1 MSELHPA
8 PFTDLVERIHLE
20 FARQRAVFDFPQD
33 KWFVPDPS
41 GPDLSVRLH
50 GRLAANPLGPAAGP
64 HTQMAQNIVLG
75 WLAGARIFE
84 LKTVQRNDRLRIPRP
99 CIDVADAGY
108 NVEWSQEL
116 RLEES
121 LTQYVAAAMLIHMVR
136 HGPFF
141 EDVDLRGDLGA
152 TLYDLSLGYDLA
164 GIRSE
169 RIRWFIDRMKSAGE
183 TIDRLRLQIPSRDN
197 RLRDL
202 DYPENL
208 VTGATLSTFHGCP
221 ADEIERIGEFL
232 VTEMDLDI
240 VIKMNPPMLGKER
253 LEHLLHDVLG
263 YREAVV
269 NPAAY
274 EAGLRFDE
282 AVALCRRLTDLAR
295 RHGRSVGAK
304 FSNTLEVL
312 NRRGVLPGDVIYLSG
327 PPLHVITLTLADLFR
342 QHIGSEFPI
351 SFSAGVDRHNFAAIV
366 ACGFCPVTTC
376 TDLLK
381 TGGYGRLPAYLRAL
395 SAKMTEANAAT
406 IDEYIRGA
414 RGMADRA
421 GRLAEA
427 DGDTSPRHIARI
439 AGMLNTAVIAEEAR
453 RDPRYRAGSNRGEP
467 RRTGS
472 RLELFDCLTCEK
484 CVSVCPNDAN
494 FIYPTPPQTLIC
506 YDILVHPDGTFR
518 TDDLPRDFAVKQAEQ
533 IANFADFCNECGNC
547 DTFCPEYGGPFIR
560 KPSFFGSMETWARHA
575 DRDGF
580 HVERDGPVDRIVGRM
595 QGRRYRLER
604 HRNAGLF
611 RFEDDAI
618 AATIPV
624 SSSTPREVVWLV
636 PPPAVPHRIDMRVFH
651 TLRVLLAGI
660 LTPERVNQANI
671 RAWSD
676 PICENPKR

>member
-20 FARQRAVFDFPQD
+20 FARQRAIFDLPQN
-33 KWFVPDPS
+33 KWFVPDPN
-41 GPDLSVRLH
+41 GPDLSVLLH
-50 GRLAANPLGPAAGP
+50 GRPAANPLGPAAGP

-84 LKTVQRNDRLRIPRP
+84 LKTVQQNDRLRIPRP

-116 RLEES
+116 RLEDS

-136 HGPFF
+136 HGRFF
-141 EDVDLRGDLGA
+141 GDLDLRGALGA

-183 TIDRLRLQIPSRDN
+183 TIDRLRQQIPASYG

-208 VTGATLSTFHGCP
+208 VIGATLSTFHGCP

-232 VTEMDLDI
+232 ITEMDLDV

-263 YREAVV
+263 YTDLIVH
-269 NPAAY
+269 PAAY

-312 NRRGVLPGDVIYLSG
+312 NRRRVLPGDVVYLSG
-327 PPLHVITLTLADLFR
+327 TPLHVITLTLADLFR
-342 QHIGSEFPI
+342 QHIGGAFPI
-351 SFSAGVDRHNFAAIV
+351 SFSAGVDRHNVAAIV
-366 ACGFCPVTTC
+366 ACGFRPVTTC

-381 TGGYGRLPAYLRAL
+381 TGGYARLPAYLREL
-395 SAKMTEANAAT
+395 SAKMTEAHAAT
-406 IDEYIRGA
+406 IDEYIRRA

-421 GRLAEA
+421 TRLAEA
-427 DGDTSPRHIARI
+427 DGDASPAHVTRI

-453 RDPRYRAGSNRGEP
+453 RDPRYRAGSKRGEL

-494 FIYPTPPQTLIC
+494 FIYPAAPQTLTC
-506 YDILVHPDGTFR
+506 HDILVHPDGTFR
-518 TDDLPRDFAVKQAEQ
+518 TDGPPRAFVVEQPEQ

-560 KPSFFGSMETWARHA
+560 KPGFFGSRETWARHA

-580 HVERDGPVDRIVGRM
+580 YVERDGPVDRILGRM
-595 QGRRYRLER
+595 EGRQYRLE
-604 HRNAGLF
+604 HRRNTGLF
-611 RFEDDAI
+611 RFEDDRV
-618 AATIPV
+618 AATIPD
-624 SSSTPREVVWLV
+624 STRTPTEVVWLV
-636 PPPAVPHRIDMRVFH
+636 PPPATPHRIDMRVFH

-660 LTPERVNQANI
+660 LTSERVNPANI

-676 PICENPKR
+676 RICENAKR